1 MKISSLVRTALA
13 AGLLG
18 SSSAI
23 SRADPLLIRHDWSH
37 FAPTGANSP
46 ARVVDRDGQAVL
58 EIVHEQDGPLQI
70 NLLTITNPPIT
81 TQTYAIRGEI
91 EYQNARGDSYLEMW
105 NYFSAAEPGLPEAR
119 YFSRTL
125 GDAGDMAKIRGT
137 SAWRSFSLPFN
148 SQGAK
153 GPPTRLEINL
163 ALAGSG
169 TVRIRPLELVQFDGG
184 SHISGAWWNDRTAG
198 LVGGLGGALIGCLGS
213 LMAWLASQGKAR
225 SFVVACGVSLLVLGG
240 IAALAL
246 PVAFWRQQ
254 PQSVWLP
261 LLLVGAI
268 LLTIMPGRLR
278 QHLKQYEEF
287 ELRKIASAE

>member
-1 MKISSLVRTALA
+1 MKVSSLVRATLA
-13 AGLLG
+13 AGLLS

-37 FAPTGANSP
+37 FAPAGANSA

-125 GDAGDMAKIRGT
+125 GDSGDMAKIRGT
-137 SAWRSFSLPFN
+137 SAWRPFSLPFN

-169 TVRIRPLELVQFDGG
+169 TVRIRPLELVQFGGG
-184 SHISGAWWNDRTAG
+184 SRTSGAWWNDRTAG
-198 LVGGLGGALIGCLGS
+198 LVGGLGGALMGCLGS

-261 LLLVGAI
+261 LLIIGGL